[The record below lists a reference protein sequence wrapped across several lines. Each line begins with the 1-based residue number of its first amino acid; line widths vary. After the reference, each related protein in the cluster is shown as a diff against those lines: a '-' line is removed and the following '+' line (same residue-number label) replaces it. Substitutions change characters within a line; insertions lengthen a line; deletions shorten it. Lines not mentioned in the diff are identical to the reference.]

1 MTLLTTLL
9 SLPSVVAFDVDGS
22 GRLLVGCDGSGIRQV
37 HEVAPNGTWR
47 ALTALDDTVRSARFV
62 PDSSKVIVEH
72 DSGGDERG
80 QLSLLDLNGPAE
92 LTPLV
97 HEPEWFHN
105 LVAARADRVL
115 YTTNRRNNIDF
126 DLVAHELAT
135 GTEKTL
141 YDGGGYVMSVDPS
154 PDDQWVAVIRAGGP
168 ANAFQLLL
176 VEADTGAVVEVTGYD
191 EPTFVHAVSWLP
203 DSSGFL
209 YASDADRDRLAVL
222 RYDLAAR
229 TSTVLIA
236 DDERDAAAWVSPD
249 GEHLLVGTTDDGLV
263 PLALHRLD
271 DGSLVQPLDLPP
283 GGCSARLVAASDPLW
298 SEDGSYALINYSSPV
313 EPPYVIRYTRE
324 TGETVAVRAPDAPEI
339 PAGLTHPE
347 SHLVKSFDG
356 EQVPVFVYRPTDGGD
371 GSAVLM
377 IHGGPEWMALR
388 IWSPIAVA
396 LAAQGH
402 TVVVPNVRG
411 SAGYGKRWYSLDDK
425 RKRLDSVAD
434 LAALHDWL
442 PSIGLD
448 PTRAALYGGS
458 YGGYMV
464 LAGLAFQPDR
474 WAAGVDIV
482 GMASLV
488 TFLENTSPYR
498 RVAREREY
506 GTLIDDRDFLE
517 QASPLNSVAEIR
529 APLFVIHGANDPRVP
544 LSEAEQIAAAL
555 HDRDVPCRLLV
566 YPDEG
571 HGLSKRINQL
581 DAYPQALAFLA
592 EHLG

>member
-1 MTLLTTLL
+1 
-9 SLPSVVAFDVDGS
+9 
-22 GRLLVGCDGSGIRQV
+22 
-37 HEVAPNGTWR
+37 
-47 ALTALDDTVRSARFV
+47 
-62 PDSSKVIVEH
+62 
-72 DSGGDERG
+72 
-80 QLSLLDLNGPAE
+80 
-92 LTPLV
+92 
-97 HEPEWFHN
+97 
-105 LVAARADRVL
+105 ARADRVL

-154 PDDQWVAVIRAGGP
+154 PDDQWVAVIRAAGP

-176 VEADTGAVVEVTGYD
+176 VEAGTGAVVEVTSYD

-203 DSSGFL
+203 DSSAFL
-209 YASDADRDRLAVL
+209 YASDADRDRLAVH
-222 RYDLAAR
+222 RYDLTAR

-236 DDERDAAAWVSPD
+236 DDERDVAAWVSPD

-283 GGCSARLVAASDPLW
+283 GGCAARLVSASDPLW
-298 SEDGSYALINYSSPV
+298 SEDGSYALINHSSPV

-324 TGETVAVRAPDAPEI
+324 TGETVAVRAPDAPEV
-339 PAGLTHPE
+339 PEGLTHPE
-347 SHLVKSFDG
+347 SYRVKSFDG
-356 EQVPVFVYRPTDGGD
+356 EQVPVFVYRPADGGD

-388 IWSPIAVA
+388 IWNPIAVA

-498 RVAREREY
+498 RVA
-506 GTLIDDRDFLE
+506 
-517 QASPLNSVAEIR
+517 
-529 APLFVIHGANDPRVP
+529 
-544 LSEAEQIAAAL
+544 
-555 HDRDVPCRLLV
+555 
-566 YPDEG
+566 
-571 HGLSKRINQL
+571 
-581 DAYPQALAFLA
+581 
-592 EHLG
+592 